1 MDSDRPAKVMLD
13 ARQKGLYDA
22 WRRLAAERGGLPLRR
37 DFDPVDY
44 PRALSTLV
52 LAEVMPGTQIC
63 YRLVGTDM
71 VSAWGADFTGRY
83 LHEVMQGDYHD
94 FIRSLFDDCIAQQ
107 SPIYSHS
114 RFQWDR
120 GRAVDT
126 RRIMLPF
133 ARDETPKDVGFVL
146 VSQVFDFSKV
156 GPAHPT
162 VTADPDF
169 TILELTR
176 EQLQAAGGD

>member
-1 MDSDRPAKVMLD
+1 MLD
-13 ARQKGLYDA
+13 LRQKNLYDA
-22 WRRLAAERGGLPLRR
+22 WCRLAAARGGLPLRS
-37 DFDPVDY
+37 DFDPIDY

-52 LAEVMPGTQIC
+52 LAEVMPDGRIC

-71 VSAWGADFTGRY
+71 VSAWGADFTGKY

-94 FIRSLFDDCIAQQ
+94 FIRSLFDDCIARR

-133 ARDETPKDVGFVL
+133 ARSERPAEVGFVL
-146 VSQVFDFSKV
+146 VSQVFDFSRV
-156 GPAHPT
+156 GPARPT
-162 VTADPDF
+162 VTAEPDF
-169 TILELTR
+169 SILELTR
-176 EQLQAAGGD
+176 EQLRPASGN